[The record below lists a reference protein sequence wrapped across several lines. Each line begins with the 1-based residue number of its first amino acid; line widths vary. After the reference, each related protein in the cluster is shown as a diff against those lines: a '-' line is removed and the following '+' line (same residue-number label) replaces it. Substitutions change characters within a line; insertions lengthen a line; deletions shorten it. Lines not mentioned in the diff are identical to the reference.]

1 MAGAIGF
8 EFRRKLPSA
17 HLRVHTIYMKNITLS
32 AQDDAIE
39 GARKVAA
46 HQHRTLNE
54 MFREWLEQINQ
65 LNEQDTSSKLE
76 DLWSRS
82 GYLSVGKKLSRDE
95 MNER

>member
-1 MAGAIGF
+1 
-8 EFRRKLPSA
+8 
-17 HLRVHTIYMKNITLS
+17 MKNITLS

-76 DLWSRS
+76 DLWSRT